1 LFFCAV
7 LAAGG
12 LGADTTNASAQSKAT
27 KPTAKSDKSKTQLP
41 KPSTMAA
48 PRFVVPSVENIL
60 ILIRSTLLGLN
71 QAMETGNYTV
81 LRDLASPAFR
91 EANSAGKLYQLFAN
105 LGAQRISL
113 AAVAILTPKLS
124 QTPNVDANGRLHIQ
138 GFFPGE
144 PVRIDFGL
152 VFEAIANQW
161 RLFSISVNPV
171 KSVAIPPVA
180 EASGKDATPAAKG
193 K

>member
-1 LFFCAV
+1 
-7 LAAGG
+7 
-12 LGADTTNASAQSKAT
+12 
-27 KPTAKSDKSKTQLP
+27 
-41 KPSTMAA
+41 MAA
-48 PRFVVPSVENIL
+48 PRIVVPSAENIL
-60 ILIRSTLLGLN
+60 ILIRSTLLSLN

-124 QTPNVDANGRLHIQ
+124 QTPYIDPNGRLYIQ

-144 PVRIDFGL
+144 PVRLDFDL
-152 VFEAIANQW
+152 VFEPIGNQW
-161 RLFSISVNPV
+161 RLLGLRVNPV
-171 KSVAIPPVA
+171 KSAAIPPVA
-180 EASGKDATPAAKG
+180 EASGKDGKPAAKG

>member
-12 LGADTTNASAQSKAT
+12 LGADTTDALAQSKAT
-27 KPTAKSDKSKTQLP
+27 KPTAKSDRAKTQAP
-41 KPSTMAA
+41 KPSPVAA
-48 PRFVVPSVENIL
+48 PRIVVPSSENIL
-60 ILIRSTLLGLN
+60 ILIRSTLLGLH

-81 LRDLASPAFR
+81 LRDLASPSFR
-91 EANSAGKLYQLFAN
+91 EANSAGKLYQLFAK
-105 LGAQRISL
+105 LGAQGISL

-124 QTPNVDANGRLHIQ
+124 NSPYIDASGRLHIE

-144 PVRIDFGL
+144 PVRIDFDL
-152 VFEAIANQW
+152 VFEPIANQW
-161 RLFSISVNPV
+161 RLLGISVNPV
-171 KSVAIPPVA
+171 KSAAIPPIA
-180 EASGKDATPAAKG
+180 EASGKDAKPAAKN

>member
-1 LFFCAV
+1 M
-7 LAAGG
+7 
-12 LGADTTNASAQSKAT
+12 DTTDALAQSKAT
-27 KPTAKSDKSKTQLP
+27 KPAAKSDKSKTQIP
-41 KPSTMAA
+41 KPSNMAA
-48 PRFVVPSVENIL
+48 PRIVVPSAENIL
-60 ILIRSTLLGLN
+60 ILIRSTLLSLN

-124 QTPNVDANGRLHIQ
+124 QTPYIDPNGRLYIQ

-144 PVRIDFGL
+144 PVRLDFDL
-152 VFEAIANQW
+152 VFEPIGNQW
-161 RLFSISVNPV
+161 RLLGLRVNPV
-171 KSVAIPPVA
+171 KSAAIPPVA
-180 EASGKDATPAAKG
+180 EASGKDGKPAAKG

>member
-1 LFFCAV
+1 LFFCAA

-12 LGADTTNASAQSKAT
+12 VGADTTDALAQSKAT

-113 AAVAILTPKLS
+113 AAVAILTPRLS
-124 QTPNVDANGRLHIQ
+124 QTPNLDANGRLHIQ
-138 GFFPGE
+138 GFFSGE
-144 PVRIDFGL
+144 PVRLDFDL

-171 KSVAIPPVA
+171 KSAPIPPVA